1 MSTRVSRQVKIG
13 NKVIGGGA
21 PVLVQSMLNV
31 PSEDY
36 EKNLEQTLALEKAGC
51 EIVRM
56 AVPNLEAVKVLGK
69 LKENIYAEF
78 DTSLGERLFDVL
90 KLKNLK
96 ISSAFKNSDN
106 RGSSCGF

>member
-21 PVLVQSMLNV
+21 PVLVQSMLNA
-31 PSEDY
+31 PAEDY

-56 AVPNLEAVKVLGK
+56 AVPNLEAVKVLAK
-69 LKENIYAEF
+69 LKENTKLNTFNCRNREKSVRKNTFNGIKP
-78 DTSLGERLFDVL
+78 RLT
-90 KLKNLK
+90 NT
-96 ISSAFKNSDN
+96 N
-106 RGSSCGF
+106 G